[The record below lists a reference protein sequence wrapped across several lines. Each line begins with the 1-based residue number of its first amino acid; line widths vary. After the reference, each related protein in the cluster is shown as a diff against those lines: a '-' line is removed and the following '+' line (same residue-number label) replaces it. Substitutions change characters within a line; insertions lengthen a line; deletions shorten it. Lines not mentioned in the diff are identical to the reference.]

1 MNEKSEENAKQGKEP
16 DSENK
21 TDPNVEQDAFDLIE
35 LVFTGKRST
44 PLQNENLKN
53 LTEEL
58 KNNDIASVYICN
70 DIKDFITSADN
81 KDNED
86 LKKTLETCYKSLNNK
101 IIIQDDL
108 PRYFSMLKDI
118 DINFYYKIVFIFKI
132 IYENKIMKQRL
143 DRINKKMNK

>member
-1 MNEKSEENAKQGKEP
+1 MGNNSEENTKANIEQEAWDFVKLLFKGKYY
-16 DSENK
+16 
-21 TDPNVEQDAFDLIE
+21 TDQQYNN
-35 LVFTGKRST
+35 LVK
-44 PLQNENLKN
+44 
-53 LTEEL
+53 LTKEL
-58 KNNDIASVYICN
+58 KNNDIASVYIDN

-143 DRINKKMNK
+143 DRINKK

>member
-1 MNEKSEENAKQGKEP
+1 MGNNSEKNTKANIEQEAWDFVKLLFKGKYY
-16 DSENK
+16 
-21 TDPNVEQDAFDLIE
+21 TDQQYDN
-35 LVFTGKRST
+35 LVK
-44 PLQNENLKN
+44 
-53 LTEEL
+53 LTKEL
-58 KNNDIASVYICN
+58 KNNDIASVYIDN

-143 DRINKKMNK
+143 DRINKK

>member
-1 MNEKSEENAKQGKEP
+1 MNKNSEENKDTNIEQEAW
-16 DSENK
+16 DF
-21 TDPNVEQDAFDLIE
+21 VEL
-35 LVFTGKRST
+35 LFTGKHYT
-44 PLQNENLKN
+44 DQQYNNLVK
-53 LTEEL
+53 LTKEL
-58 KNNDIASVYICN
+58 KNNDIASVYIDN

-81 KDNED
+81 KNKED

-143 DRINKKMNK
+143 DRINKKINE